1 MSGKQESPPDLER
14 LRKALEAAN
23 EAATRMELGK
33 AVPDPGKE
41 RDIKDLDEI
50 RGQTDAALAELAS
63 WKHGQQSAM
72 KIVRALEKSTTT
84 LVTAMNTNAQ
94 ALGNTFSDQGAP
106 AFEADPNVIAEGEFL
121 KAQLTGVEGTEGRG
135 PLFKDGSIAVDASGF
150 EVLADA
156 VKDASPS
163 YYAGT
168 P

>member
-1 MSGKQESPPDLER
+1 MSGKQEGAPDLER

-50 RGQTDAALAELAS
+50 RRQTDAALAELAG
-63 WKHGQQSAM
+63 WQQGQNSTK
-72 KIVRALEKSTTT
+72 KIVQALRESTRT

-94 ALGNTFSDQGAP
+94 ALGNTISDQGAT

-135 PLFKDGSIAVDASGF
+135 PLFKDASIAVDASGF

-156 VKDASPS
+156 VRVASPS
-163 YYAGT
+163 SYTGT